1 MQNKDCGHGRGR
13 RRRCHCLATWSIG
26 IVVARPVAEAA
37 AEALLAA
44 KVVANS
50 RKSLVSQKGS
60 HRCIQP
66 TYSRSTFQACS
77 TSLRTTGGRDEAVG
91 PVAEAVAEE
100 EDGVAVGP
108 VAEAVEDGVA
118 VGPVTEAAIADAERN
133 LFAAG
138 PSVAALRRCTQS
150 DVLYTT
156 YTKPGFSTECPSPPC
171 KATFCINEENS
182 ACPRRNAIASLQSA
196 GAHSCVAQ
204 HEHALVAL
212 ELVAEVIV
220 VPAARRVAGD
230 ADLERVQ
237 PAHAAQGIF
246 ASG

>member
-66 TYSRSTFQACS
+66 TYSRSTFQARS
-77 TSLRTTGGRDEAVG
+77 TALRTTGGRDEAVG

-100 EDGVAVGP
+100 EEGVAAGP

-118 VGPVTEAAIADAERN
+118 VGPVTEAAIADA
-133 LFAAG
+133 
-138 PSVAALRRCTQS
+138 
-150 DVLYTT
+150 D
-156 YTKPGFSTECPSPPC
+156 
-171 KATFCINEENS
+171 
-182 ACPRRNAIASLQSA
+182 
-196 GAHSCVAQ
+196 
-204 HEHALVAL
+204 
-212 ELVAEVIV
+212 
-220 VPAARRVAGD
+220 
-230 ADLERVQ
+230 
-237 PAHAAQGIF
+237 GIF
-246 ASG
+246 SQQGPA